1 LRVHDGD
8 GGHVDDVSDLDA
20 LLQDAN
26 GPPQAEQDRAD
37 RLGAFT

>member
-1 LRVHDGD
+1 MKP
-8 GGHVDDVSDLDA
+8 SISSTPIFSPASDA
-20 LLQDAN
+20 LLQDVN